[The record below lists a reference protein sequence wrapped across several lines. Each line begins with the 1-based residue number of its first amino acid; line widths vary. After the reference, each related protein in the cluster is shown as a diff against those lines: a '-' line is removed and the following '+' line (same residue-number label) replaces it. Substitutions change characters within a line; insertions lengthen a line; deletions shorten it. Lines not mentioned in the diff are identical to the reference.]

1 MRELESHTSKRF
13 LKFHL
18 HSFSQHYKRSLTAS
32 FARHA
37 DANVVVI
44 LEEDLDV
51 SPDILTFF
59 NQLLPVLE
67 NDDSLYCI
75 SAWNDQVNNS
85 DITLICVCS
94 QRLTNKWWSLIVRM
108 SIVLRR
114 TVIRSG
120 DWRLDHLR
128 GRRHQSQVNRCCQS
142 NFLSPGTIQH
152 STKRIIQDINITN
165 EPNRTTKLYRRIE
178 SDQSRP
184 TYAIYRVF

>member
-1 MRELESHTSKRF
+1 MVPFSERLCSSKKSSTHTRELESHTSKRS

-37 DANVVVI
+37 DASVVVI

-85 DITLICVCS
+85 DITLICVC
-94 QRLTNKWWSLIVRM
+94 VA
-108 SIVLRR
+108 
-114 TVIRSG
+114 
-120 DWRLDHLR
+120 R
-128 GRRHQSQVNRCCQS
+128 G
-142 NFLSPGTIQH
+142 
-152 STKRIIQDINITN
+152 
-165 EPNRTTKLYRRIE
+165 
-178 SDQSRP
+178 
-184 TYAIYRVF
+184 